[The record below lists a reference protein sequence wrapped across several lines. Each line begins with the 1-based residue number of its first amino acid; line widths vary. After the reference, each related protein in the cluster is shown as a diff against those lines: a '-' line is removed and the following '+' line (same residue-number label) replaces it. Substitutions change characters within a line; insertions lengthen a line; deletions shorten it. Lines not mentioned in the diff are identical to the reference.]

1 MNGIASQLYRGI
13 VVHQRL
19 RPKRHR
25 LQYRVFSLLLDID
38 ELSTLGQRL
47 RLFAYNR
54 RGVLSFY
61 DRDHG
66 DGSGAPLR
74 PWVEENLKTAGIDIA
89 GGRIEILCYPRLWGY
104 VFNPLSVY
112 YCYHRGGAL
121 AAMIY
126 EVNNTLGERHS
137 YLIPVKGVQR
147 GEVHQHCE
155 KVFYVSPFIPM
166 QAHYRFRVSLPG
178 DRLSVVINQSDAD
191 GPLLHAAFTARRV
204 AVSDMSLLQ
213 VILAYPL
220 MTLKVIVAIHW
231 EALRLWLKGVPL
243 VRRPAAAPAPVTI
256 VAATKGMP

>member
-1 MNGIASQLYRGI
+1 MSGVASQLYRGI

-38 ELSTLGQRL
+38 EIGTLGRRL
-47 RLFAYNR
+47 RLFAHNR
-54 RGVLSFY
+54 RGVLSFH

-74 PWVEENLKTAGIDIA
+74 RWVEDNLQTAGIDIA

-112 YCYHRGGAL
+112 FCYHRRGAL
-121 AAMIY
+121 TAMIY

-137 YLIPVKGVQR
+137 YLIPVEQVRR
-147 GEVHQHCE
+147 GEVRQECE

-166 QAHYRFRVSLPG
+166 QAQYRFRVSLPG
-178 DRLSVVINQSDAD
+178 DRLSVIINQSDAD
-191 GPLLHAAFTARRV
+191 GPLLHAAFTARR
-204 AVSDMSLLQ
+204 AALSDASLLK
-213 VILAYPL
+213 VMTAYPL
-220 MTLKVIVAIHW
+220 MTVKVIAGIHW

-243 VRRPAAAPAPVTI
+243 VRRPAAAPEPVTI
-256 VAATKGMP
+256 VTADKVLS